1 MQDLYHLEADLPAKD
16 VKIKELK
23 NTVDELQ
30 SELEVKSREIDKLR
44 NENKTLINR
53 YIQQKESKRLNEK
66 DSGMY
71 LEEKESPKE
80 RDVRVPSQSTEPD
93 SLEVK
98 EKDSKMLLPSFPKPL
113 KYDYKVFV

>member
-16 VKIKELK
+16 VKIKELE

-44 NENKTLINR
+44 NENKTL
-53 YIQQKESKRLNEK
+53 YYQQKESKRLNEK

-71 LEEKESPKE
+71 LEEKEGPKE
-80 RDVRVPSQSTEPD
+80 RDVRVPSQSAEPD
-93 SLEVK
+93 PLEIK
-98 EKDSKMLLPSFPKPL
+98 EKNSKMFLSLIPKPL
-113 KYDYKVFV
+113 KYDHKVFV